1 VADFLLPSGFMQ
13 SVTVLHAEFRT
24 ELVVNLYSGWI
35 AQLADASFPGTPIF
49 PPLFIELLTVPFNII
64 PTGATIEKNSGR
76 CQVKDSG

>member
-35 AQLADASFPGTPIF
+35 AQLADASFPGT
-49 PPLFIELLTVPFNII
+49 FIKCSLSIVLMLEGV
-64 PTGATIEKNSGR
+64 A
-76 CQVKDSG
+76 C

>member
-35 AQLADASFPGTPIF
+35 AQLADASFPGTPIKTSF
-49 PPLFIELLTVPFNII
+49 
-64 PTGATIEKNSGR
+64 KS
-76 CQVKDSG
+76 